1 MKNPFWNIYLY
12 EWFWLYWSSS
22 SYSSYYE
29 NVHLFYNYFYIVMY
43 NKKLVIWSTFK
54 VSLMIVNMA
63 IILCSYTVL
72 CVLFNHWLSFPNWPR
87 SGAKRELQMPME
99 WAPRCHMVLSPM
111 LETGLR
117 LEEAQQRQPWR
128 GLDITTEP
136 RLGIT
141 QLCVNTFRL
150 VSDAACR
157 GTMGMVRGCAEDA
170 RCHTAHMSSLTYES
184 RLNAGYWLCLR
195 DPTGSQT
202 FQQQQ
207 RECSEVDA
215 ARRRAPWIP
224 KLSKYLQQHLY
235 TALIGM
241 HLSLRADH
249 TTEPCIK
256 RI

>member
-1 MKNPFWNIYLY
+1 
-12 EWFWLYWSSS
+12 
-22 SYSSYYE
+22 
-29 NVHLFYNYFYIVMY
+29 
-43 NKKLVIWSTFK
+43 
-54 VSLMIVNMA
+54 
-63 IILCSYTVL
+63 
-72 CVLFNHWLSFPNWPR
+72 
-87 SGAKRELQMPME
+87 MPME
-99 WAPRCHMVLSPM
+99 WAPRCHTVLSPI

-117 LEEAQQRQPWR
+117 LEEAQRRQSWL
-128 GLDITTEP
+128 GLHITTEP

-141 QLCVNTFRL
+141 QLCVYTFRL
-150 VSDAACR
+150 VSDAACCT

-195 DPTGSQT
+195 GPIGSQT

-224 KLSKYLQQHLY
+224 KLWVSSAASVYGSR
-235 TALIGM
+235 LIDM
-241 HLSLRADH
+241 HFYLRAGH

-256 RI
+256 RTSECIAWSFAVGGWRNTRPVYMILMTRIISQKTRVQQLQCSRITLCDSTLN

>member
-1 MKNPFWNIYLY
+1 MRVNMVIIK
-12 EWFWLYWSSS
+12 
-22 SYSSYYE
+22 YYI
-29 NVHLFYNYFYIVMY
+29 H
-43 NKKLVIWSTFK
+43 STFCTFQPLAVIPK
-54 VSLMIVNMA
+54 LAAQGRKTRAPNANGVGTAL
-63 IILCSYTVL
+63 SYGSAADARDRIEA
-72 CVLFNHWLSFPNWPR
+72 WGGS
-87 SGAKRELQMPME
+87 
-99 WAPRCHMVLSPM
+99 
-111 LETGLR
+111 
-117 LEEAQQRQPWR
+117 EAQKRQLWR
-128 GLDITTEP
+128 GLDITTEA

-141 QLCVNTFRL
+141 QLCVYTFRL

-195 DPTGSQT
+195 GPTGSQT

-224 KLSKYLQQHLY
+224 KLSEYLQQHLY

-241 HLSLRADH
+241 HLCLRADH

-256 RI
+256 RIWQCIAWSFAVGWWRSTRSVYMILMTRII